1 MRPMSAVAHL
11 AANVARLR
19 AQRRLTQ
26 GQLATLAC
34 LHRTLIV
41 QIEGGAANPRLE
53 TLRRLASALS
63 TDVPSLLLPP
73 PKNRAATRR
82 RAA

>member
-1 MRPMSAVAHL
+1 MSAVAHL
-11 AANVARLR
+11 AANVARMR

-26 GQLATLAC
+26 GQLATLAD

-41 QIEGGAANPRLE
+41 QIEGGVANPRLE
-53 TLRRLASALS
+53 TLRRLAAALS
-63 TDVPSLLLPP
+63 TDVASLLVPP
-73 PKNRAATRR
+73 PRSRASSRR